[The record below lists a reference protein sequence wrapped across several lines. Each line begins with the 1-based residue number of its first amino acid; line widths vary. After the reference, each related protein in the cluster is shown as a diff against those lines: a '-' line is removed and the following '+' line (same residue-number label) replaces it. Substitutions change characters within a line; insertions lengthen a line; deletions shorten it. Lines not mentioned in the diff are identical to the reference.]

1 LLEAEEALLPPIT
14 CKMPTPEFATTH
26 WSVVLAAGDRESPQ
40 AEEALSALC
49 STYWYPLYAYVRR
62 QGHLPDQAEDLT
74 QEFFARLLEKEFLR
88 DVDREKGKFRAYLM
102 ACFRHFLANERDR
115 PLAQKRGGGK
125 THLSLN
131 FLDAEERYNLE
142 PAHELTPEKLYERQ
156 WALTLLDQVLNRLR
170 DESLRDGHARLFDTL
185 KVFLTGESPTLSYDE
200 VGRGLGLS
208 VGAVKVAVHRLR
220 RRYRE
225 LLREEIGR
233 IVGDPAEIDVEIQAL
248 FTALG

>member
-1 LLEAEEALLPPIT
+1 
-14 CKMPTPEFATTH
+14 MPTADFATTH
-26 WSVVLAAGDRESPQ
+26 WSLVLAAGDRHSPQ

-49 STYWYPLYAYVRR
+49 AAYWYPLYAYVRR
-62 QGHLPDQAEDLT
+62 HGHSPEQAEDLT
-74 QEFFARLLEKEFLR
+74 QEFFARLLEKDFLR
-88 DVDREKGKFRAYLM
+88 NVDPEKGKFRAYLM

-131 FLDAEERYNLE
+131 FPDAEARYNLE

-170 DESLRDGHARLFDTL
+170 DESVREGHGRLFDTL
-185 KVFLTGESPTLSYDE
+185 KIFLTGESPSLSYE
-200 VGRGLGLS
+200 QVGRTLGLS

-233 IVGDPAEIDVEIQAL
+233 VVGDPSEIDAEIQAL
-248 FTALG
+248 FVALG